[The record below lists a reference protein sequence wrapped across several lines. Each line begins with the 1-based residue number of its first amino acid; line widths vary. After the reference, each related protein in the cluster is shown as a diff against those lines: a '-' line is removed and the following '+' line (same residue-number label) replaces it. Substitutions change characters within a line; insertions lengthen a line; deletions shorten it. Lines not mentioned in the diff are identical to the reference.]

1 MDHLLSNPPPSKQK
15 RKKPKRKKS
24 KSRDEDDEDDVSTST
39 PRPMN
44 NLETIGKNLLRL
56 AQSSDDNI
64 FQSVLPIEVQD
75 KTDELKAK
83 IETIADN
90 RIVIS
95 WPEGHTLVQHFKKSN
110 RNKIT
115 AVYVG
120 KTENNIATGHGM
132 FIVFAD
138 ERESIV
144 RHESIGYWQQDT
156 MTRGK
161 FECLERV
168 EIGKFDRGK
177 VIGMLYR
184 KGQISERGVFME
196 GSDFVEAGD
205 ERVVEHSVTEA
216 HVAIDEANTMVRRGG
231 CLFLIL
237 CTLKE
242 HENKCRYERFTI
254 CFVRSARKFMRFV
267 DSAV

>member
-1 MDHLLSNPPPSKQK
+1 
-15 RKKPKRKKS
+15 
-24 KSRDEDDEDDVSTST
+24 
-39 PRPMN
+39 
-44 NLETIGKNLLRL
+44 
-56 AQSSDDNI
+56 
-64 FQSVLPIEVQD
+64 
-75 KTDELKAK
+75 
-83 IETIADN
+83 
-90 RIVIS
+90 
-95 WPEGHTLVQHFKKSN
+95 
-110 RNKIT
+110 
-115 AVYVG
+115 
-120 KTENNIATGHGM
+120 M

-205 ERVVEHSVTEA
+205 ETVVEHSVTEA
-216 HVAIDEANTMVRRGG
+216 HVAIDEANTMVRDVRRWEFV
-231 CLFLIL
+231 LLMHTRTN
-237 CTLKE
+237 TLE
-242 HENKCRYERFTI
+242 QTHSNKHTRTNTGTRDP
-254 CFVRSARKFMRFV
+254 RSVSCAPPE
-267 DSAV
+267 SL

>member
-1 MDHLLSNPPPSKQK
+1 MIFFNQCSLYSLSQRESRAGVTTWILPENATIKKKEETNEKKKKNTMDHLLSNPPPSKQK

-24 KSRDEDDEDDVSTST
+24 KSRDDDEDDVSTST

-115 AVYVG
+115 VVYVG
-120 KTENNIATGHGM
+120 KTENNIA
-132 FIVFAD
+132 
-138 ERESIV
+138 
-144 RHESIGYWQQDT
+144 
-156 MTRGK
+156 K
-161 FECLERV
+161 
-168 EIGKFDRGK
+168 
-177 VIGMLYR
+177 
-184 KGQISERGVFME
+184 
-196 GSDFVEAGD
+196 
-205 ERVVEHSVTEA
+205 
-216 HVAIDEANTMVRRGG
+216 
-231 CLFLIL
+231 
-237 CTLKE
+237 
-242 HENKCRYERFTI
+242 
-254 CFVRSARKFMRFV
+254 
-267 DSAV
+267 